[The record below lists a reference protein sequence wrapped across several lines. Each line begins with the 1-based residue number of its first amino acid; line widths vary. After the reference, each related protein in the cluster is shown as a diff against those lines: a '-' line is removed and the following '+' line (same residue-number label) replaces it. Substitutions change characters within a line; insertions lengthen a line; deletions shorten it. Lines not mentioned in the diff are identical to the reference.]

1 MGLVL
6 GLAPEGGDEYV
17 LDEILRQR
25 RIPAR
30 QAAEEAMHLGGVRGD
45 GMGHPIGWWGRS
57 VAGTI
62 IQRRAVPSIVA
73 LGPKNPF
80 VVVRCT
86 THTAF
91 RRFREYLRGGRVI
104 VPFW

>member
-1 MGLVL
+1 MIYEPTASDCQQPREFNCLGLVL

-45 GMGHPIGWWGRS
+45 GMGHPIGWWARS
-57 VAGTI
+57 VAHNHST
-62 IQRRAVPSIVA
+62 
-73 LGPKNPF
+73 
-80 VVVRCT
+80 
-86 THTAF
+86 
-91 RRFREYLRGGRVI
+91 
-104 VPFW
+104 